1 MNVDEI
7 SRVYQAEGPFV
18 SLYMTT
24 EGATEG
30 AAQRVDLLWK
40 NLRKDLSEQGAD
52 DASLGAIEEHVPGAH
67 TRGDTLAA
75 IAARG
80 SLLYVGNLPE
90 PPKRDIARVSALP
103 YGAPLIEWSQTIVP
117 HVVLVADRRGADIL
131 TFLDW
136 AMEAE
141 TSVDGDDDLPIT
153 KSAPGGW
160 SQRRYQQRAENAW
173 DSHAHV
179 VAEKL
184 SRIVDSTGARLVV
197 ATGDVRA
204 LQLLHGAVP
213 ERVASLLKVIE
224 GGSRSPDGSVD
235 MTADLAVKEVA
246 TVVASD
252 TVALLEKFAE
262 ERGQHDRAADGA
274 DATLDA
280 LSRAQVATLLVHD
293 DPNDHRAAFFGPD
306 AIPVATEAAT
316 LKALGIDDVREG
328 RLVDVA
334 IRAAFGTR
342 AVVRIIP
349 STGRNA
355 PHDGIGAILRFAT

>member
-1 MNVDEI
+1 
-7 SRVYQAEGPFV
+7 
-18 SLYMTT
+18 
-24 EGATEG
+24 
-30 AAQRVDLLWK
+30 
-40 NLRKDLSEQGAD
+40 
-52 DASLGAIEEHVPGAH
+52 
-67 TRGDTLAA
+67 
-75 IAARG
+75 
-80 SLLYVGNLPE
+80 
-90 PPKRDIARVSALP
+90 
-103 YGAPLIEWSQTIVP
+103 
-117 HVVLVADRRGADIL
+117 
-131 TFLDW
+131 
-136 AMEAE
+136 
-141 TSVDGDDDLPIT
+141 
-153 KSAPGGW
+153 
-160 SQRRYQQRAENAW
+160 
-173 DSHAHV
+173 
-179 VAEKL
+179 EKL

-293 DPNDHRAAFFGPD
+293 DPNDHRTAFFGPD

-355 PHDGIGAILRFAT
+355 PHDGI